1 MMSDQPLS
9 ANELRELRTLLEIE
23 KVKKVKLLY
32 SQLMDAR
39 DIDGLINIVTD
50 DCVCE
55 YGPYGVW
62 RGRQEIYDGWM
73 AVFKGQLPYA
83 GFHVTT
89 NHWVELVS
97 PTSAKCRSYLIDIVH
112 EPDPRTD
119 PVIWYG
125 IYDED
130 YAKKD
135 GQWKMS
141 FCRLEFLWPKRLVSD
156 AFPRPMSKQLGL

>member
-1 MMSDQPLS
+1 MSD
-9 ANELRELRTLLEIE
+9 AAFTADELRELRLLLEVE

-39 DIDGLINIVTD
+39 DIERLIDIVWD
-50 DCVCE
+50 DAVCE

-62 RGRQEIYDGWM
+62 RGKQEIYAGWK
-73 AVFKGQLPYA
+73 AVFEGSQPYA

-89 NHWVELVS
+89 NHWVEM
-97 PTSAKCRSYLIDIVH
+97 TSATTAKCRSYLVDIVH

-130 YAKKD
+130 YEKR
-135 GQWKMS
+135 GGVWKMT
-141 FCRLEFLWPKRLVSD
+141 FCRLEFLWPKRLVSEE
-156 AFPRPMSKQLGL
+156 FPRAMVPVGPV

>member
-1 MMSDQPLS
+1 MADDSLS
-9 ANELRELRTLLEIE
+9 ADEIRELRTMLEIE

-39 DIDGLINIVTD
+39 DIDGLIQIVSD
-50 DCVCE
+50 DAVCE

-62 RGRQEIYDGWM
+62 RGRQEILDGWT
-73 AVFKGQLPYA
+73 AVFKDSQPYS

-89 NHWVELVS
+89 NHWVEMTS
-97 PTSAKCRSYLIDIVH
+97 PTTAKCRSYLVDIVH

-130 YAKKD
+130 YVKID
-135 GQWKMS
+135 GHWKVS
-141 FCRLEFLWPKRLVSD
+141 FCRLEFLWPKRLVS
-156 AFPRPMSKQLGL
+156 AEFPRAMVPRDLM